1 MTPKEGF
8 KVFPKAGL
16 LTVGV
21 YSNFNG
27 TYKLCCTRGLNRRMK
42 NVIRGQTTSVDLLNS
57 YGLAKIK

>member
-8 KVFPKAGL
+8 KVVPKAGL

-21 YSNFNG
+21 YSNFNA
-27 TYKLCCTRGLNRRMK
+27 TDKLCCTRGLNRRMK
-42 NVIRGQTTSVDLLNS
+42 NVIRGETTSVDLLNL